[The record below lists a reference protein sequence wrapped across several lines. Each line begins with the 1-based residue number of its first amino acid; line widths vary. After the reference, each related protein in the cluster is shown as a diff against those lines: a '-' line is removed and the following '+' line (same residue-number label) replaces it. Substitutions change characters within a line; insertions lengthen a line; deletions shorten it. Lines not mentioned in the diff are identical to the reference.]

1 MKRGNIYSIK
11 MISYK
16 ELGFVN
22 TREMFKEAYAGNY
35 VIGAFNFVC
44 LEQMQAITAAAM
56 ETQSPFIMQCSANV
70 RKYIHPIMAR
80 HMATACIEI
89 IRSEGLQIPMAL
101 HLDHGTTYE
110 ECKAAIDGGFSSV
123 MIDGSA
129 LPFEENIELTAKVVE
144 YAKKHDVTVE
154 GELGIVSGIEED
166 IEHYESRFTDPG
178 AVQEFVE
185 KSGVD
190 SLAISIGTSHGVVKI
205 RVKPGEPVP
214 PLRFDILSE
223 VEERL
228 PGFPIVLHGASAI
241 PRKYVDMINRYGGKL
256 DQAQGIPVEQVKQ
269 VARTSVCK
277 INIASDGWITMTAIS
292 RKILAKNPAIIDPRK
307 FLAPARDAMKEIYI
321 YKMREVFGCAGKA
334 DLSRK

>member
-1 MKRGNIYSIK
+1 MKYGNIYSVK

-16 ELGFVN
+16 DLGFVN
-22 TREMFKEAYAGNY
+22 TREMFTEAYHDGY

-44 LEQMQAITAAAM
+44 LEQMQAITTAAM

-89 IRSEGLQIPMAL
+89 IRSEGLTIPMAL

-129 LPFEENIELTAKVVE
+129 LPFRENIELTARVVR
-144 YAKKHDVTVE
+144 YAHKHDVTVE
-154 GELGIVSGIEED
+154 GELGVVSGIEEE
-166 IEHYESRFTDPG
+166 IEHGESRFTDPG

-185 KSGVD
+185 RSGVD
-190 SLAISIGTSHGVVKI
+190 NLAISIGTSHGVVKI
-205 RVKPGEPVP
+205 RVKPGEPLP
-214 PLRFDILSE
+214 PLRLDILSE
-223 VEERL
+223 IEKRL

-241 PRKYVDMINRYGGKL
+241 PQKYIDMINRYGGKL
-256 DQAQGIPVEQVKQ
+256 EQAQGIPVEQVKQ
-269 VARTSVCK
+269 VAGTSVCK
-277 INIASDGWITMTAIS
+277 INIASDGWITMTAAT
-292 RKILAKNPAIIDPRK
+292 RKALAENPAIIDPRK
-307 FLAPARDAMKEIYI
+307 FLAPARDAMKEMYVH
-321 YKMREVFGCAGKA
+321 KMKEVLGCAGKA
-334 DLSRK
+334 IDTPK